1 MSLAIHDSIKF
12 LEEAAKYFEKRP
24 TGGEDKAYWAN
35 VYNAEHCRKIIEEIE
50 RLEEVAE
57 SYRKTANELSTRVAQ
72 TEEKIEQARITS
84 QYWKSD
90 HIAANVEIDRLR
102 NIISVARECLDAD
115 DVIGAIEILEKNND

>member
-24 TGGEDKAYWAN
+24 TGGEDKAHWAN
-35 VYNAEHCRKIIEEIE
+35 VYNAEHCRKIIKE
-50 RLEEVAE
+50 
-57 SYRKTANELSTRVAQ
+57 
-72 TEEKIEQARITS
+72 IEQARITS
-84 QYWKSD
+84 QYWKSE